1 MPLYTQNGNL
11 LNKTGTLGTSVGC
24 CCSTTTTI
32 CILQQSGSVSGIT
45 GSDVVFDGGGGTFTT
60 LNYDSV
66 NGYWLGRFEGVIGYT
81 QSVTITF
88 TTVKPSKATLRCS
101 ALSNNIGSREEELNY
116 SFTGATSV
124 TFTAIRG
131 AGLADNGSTVSRAAY
146 PTGAGDSLFR
156 LVATGEISEI
166 FFEGE
171 MLNNGDN
178 GVVVEICVEI

>member
-1 MPLYTQNGNL
+1 MPLYVQNGKL
-11 LNKTGTLGTSVGC
+11 VQKAGALGTSAAC
-24 CCSTTTTI
+24 CCSPPTPI

-45 GSDVVFDGGGGTFTT
+45 GSDVVFNGGGGTYRT
-60 LNYDSV
+60 LNYFSV
-66 NGYWLGRFEGVIGYT
+66 NGYWLGRYEGLTGYT

-88 TTVKPSKATLRCS
+88 TTVKPSRATLRCS
-101 ALSNNIGSREEELNY
+101 ALSNNTSAKEEKLNY

-124 TFTAIRG
+124 TFTAISG
-131 AGLADNGSTVSRAAY
+131 AGLTDSGSTVSRAAY

-156 LVATGEISEI
+156 LIATGEISEI

-171 MLNNGDN
+171 MINGGDN